1 MRSIAVLIVLFT
13 TAPLLVYGADQTG
26 AEKTKKPATATIVL
40 KPGTA
45 EDEENI
51 GNVRVTYEDGTKDLW
66 TTKNNCSL
74 ARVSPDGTV
83 GWTVHSEEFK
93 PASVSYKVRTN
104 ATLVLCRGGQ
114 VTRKIESPQPFIQD
128 WNFAEDGARLVV
140 SAMFLHGPSHYTLYD
155 VKTGKELATA
165 KSSDEKI
172 PAWAKPFHQE

>member
-1 MRSIAVLIVLFT
+1 MRAVVALTIVVF
-13 TAPLLVYGADQTG
+13 LVPFFARGADQTG
-26 AEKTKKPATATIVL
+26 AEKTKKPVAATIVL

-45 EDEENI
+45 GDEEKI

-104 ATLVLCRGGQ
+104 ATLLLCSGGQ
-114 VTRKIESPQPFIQD
+114 ILRKIESPQPFIQD
-128 WNFAEDGARLVV
+128 WNFTGDGVKLVV
-140 SAMFLHGPSHYTLYD
+140 SAMFLHGQSHYTLYD
-155 VKTGKELATA
+155 VKTGKELETA
-165 KSSDEKI
+165 KSGDEKI
-172 PAWAKPFHQE
+172 PEWAKPFHQE